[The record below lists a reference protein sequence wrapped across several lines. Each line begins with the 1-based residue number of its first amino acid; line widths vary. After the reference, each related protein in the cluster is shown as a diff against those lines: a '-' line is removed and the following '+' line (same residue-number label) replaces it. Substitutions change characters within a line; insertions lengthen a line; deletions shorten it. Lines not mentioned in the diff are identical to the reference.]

1 MCTVHWSGSQEERRG
16 GVAYKYGGQ
25 CRGGGFEIYV
35 IRERSAMRSAACGS
49 QQHVQQQLSELGIYS
64 YGAVF
69 PIHLKSNLPR
79 TCEIDVRGGRAR
91 GFIHT
96 RREFRG
102 RMRGRGCLCVSVFI
116 PKKHLSSILRQ
127 GATQV
132 FLWYKS
138 THAKKITRVRFP
150 VGTKRDYVAHKVI
163 LRTNFQ
169 TGIGPSGCNFLCVSV
184 LMRVVFIY
192 QRNT

>member
-64 YGAVF
+64 YRAVF
-69 PIHLKSNLPR
+69 PMHLKSNLPR

-116 PKKHLSSILRQ
+116 PKKHLSSILQ
-127 GATQV
+127 SGVLQNESNKDEDELVSLSV
-132 FLWYKS
+132 FFSLYAS
-138 THAKKITRVRFP
+138 
-150 VGTKRDYVAHKVI
+150 D
-163 LRTNFQ
+163 
-169 TGIGPSGCNFLCVSV
+169 FLFLS
-184 LMRVVFIY
+184 LG
-192 QRNT
+192 NWKW

>member
-1 MCTVHWSGSQEERRG
+1 
-16 GVAYKYGGQ
+16 
-25 CRGGGFEIYV
+25 
-35 IRERSAMRSAACGS
+35 MRSAACGS

-127 GATQV
+127 DATQV

-150 VGTKRDYVAHKVI
+150 VGTKRDYAAHKVI
-163 LRTNFQ
+163 LRT
-169 TGIGPSGCNFLCVSV
+169 TSLPGIGPSGCTVLCV
-184 LMRVVFIY
+184 RQDATQVFLWY
-192 QRNT
+192 KNTHAETRTPHPPNFQKNLCENPRKRKWKRKK